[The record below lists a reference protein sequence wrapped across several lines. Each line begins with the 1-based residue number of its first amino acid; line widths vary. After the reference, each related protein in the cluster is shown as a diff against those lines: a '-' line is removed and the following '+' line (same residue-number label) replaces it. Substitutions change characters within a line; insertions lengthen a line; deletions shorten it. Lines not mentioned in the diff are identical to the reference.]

1 VEESRKGIAFVTERV
16 VCSLADIL
24 SRFEQVP
31 GRYNWHSTYVE
42 PNATIT
48 EVEISRGILN
58 IAAGLQYLHTVKKKL
73 HLNVSPESIVLT
85 PTGHW
90 KLCGFGFALGIQADE
105 FRIALPY
112 FLGPSAAGKGIRLEP
127 DLRYSGSEMSDG
139 GTGGDGATIRQAS
152 QSADVFSLGIV
163 GYEMY
168 RYNLMLAVQGRA
180 HQAVIQVHNNS
191 LQDHPLAL
199 QTVESLDYN
208 PVPLA
213 ARQLL
218 TGMLQHSAQSRLSL
232 LDLTNNP
239 FFHSGDMSVMNT
251 IDELASKDVGSQASI
266 LSSLPSQIC
275 NFSPRIIENTVLPV
289 ICQVG
294 VANPSMWVY
303 TLPVLTF
310 ISSKITTAAFL
321 RIATPAFVKGL
332 AVSEFTETIH
342 AFVKHIDLLLEKFD
356 PQFFQANVV
365 PMLCNGIDRQVSNTL
380 QVATIA
386 SLVDPRYR
394 NKSYVAGCTDS

>member
-1 VEESRKGIAFVTERV
+1 M
-16 VCSLADIL
+16 CSLADIL

-31 GRYNWHSTYVE
+31 GRYNWHTTYVE

-58 IAAGLQYLHTVKKKL
+58 VAAGLQYLHTVKKKL

-112 FLGPSAAGKGIRLEP
+112 FLGPGSAAVKSIRLEP

-139 GTGGDGATIRQAS
+139 GAGGDGATIRQAS
-152 QSADVFSLGIV
+152 HTSDVFSLGLV

-180 HQAVIQVHNNS
+180 HSPVIQIHNNN
-191 LQDHPLAL
+191 LNDHPLAV
-199 QTVESLDYN
+199 QAVDSLDYSS
-208 PVPLA
+208 VPLA

-218 TGMLQHSAQSRLSL
+218 TGMMQHNAQSRISL

-239 FFHSGDMSVMNT
+239 FFHSGDMAVLSTV
-251 IDELASKDVGSQASI
+251 DELLFKDVGSQASI
-266 LSSLPSQIC
+266 LSSLSSQIC

-289 ICQVG
+289 ICNVG

-310 ISSKITTAAFL
+310 ISTKITTAAFL
-321 RIATPAFVKGL
+321 RNATAAFMKGL

-342 AFVKHIDLLLEKFD
+342 AFVKHIDLLLDKFD

-386 SLVDPRYR
+386 VLVDPRYIDC
-394 NKSYVAGCTDS
+394 S